1 MNFSAYEYFQWERV
15 SATEVNYVRWQ
26 RKRPMDELLSF
37 FDRLMN
43 IKGTAVNEAV
53 LEDPETVEWMASLP
67 ETRGSHRPP
76 IFGHTEERDLM
87 MTAIEAQVGKKIFSR
102 PLIKGLALRTQRK
115 VIKTKDAVAAAQA
128 RNKAKKRSKGT

>member
-1 MNFSAYEYFQWERV
+1 LHFSAYEYLQWEKLD
-15 SATEVNYVRWQ
+15 ATEINYVRWQ
-26 RKRPMDELLSF
+26 RKRPIVELLGF

-53 LEDPETVEWMASLP
+53 LEDPETIEWMASLP
-67 ETRGSHRPP
+67 ESRGSNRPP
-76 IFGHTEERDLM
+76 IFGHTEERELM

-115 VIKTKDAVAAAQA
+115 VIKTKDAVAAGQA
-128 RNKAKKRSKGT
+128 RNKSKRNKGT